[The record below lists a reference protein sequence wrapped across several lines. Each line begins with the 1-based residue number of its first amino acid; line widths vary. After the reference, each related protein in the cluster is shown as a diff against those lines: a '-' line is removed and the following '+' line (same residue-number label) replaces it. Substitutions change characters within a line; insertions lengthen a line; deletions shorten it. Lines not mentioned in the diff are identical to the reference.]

1 MDKWGKRPIEIASLF
16 NPAFCS
22 LIIREAVRGFQSEQ
36 SSGINYLLVF
46 LILPIVLHKATRDK
60 LPIAITVKMHSWLT
74 QNKEIKVQFPARV
87 RGLLEITKEG
97 LIYGIQANLFVI
109 DDNGNLKMTNKKV
122 KPKWE
127 TDSEPAICSKK
138 AQFVGRWLAN
148 AGDTKT
154 IFHMWGVRP

>member
-1 MDKWGKRPIEIASLF
+1 MDAWGKRPVEIASLF

-22 LIIREAVRGFQSEQ
+22 LIIRGAINGFQSEQ
-36 SSGINYLLVF
+36 SAGMNYSLVF
-46 LILPIVLHKATRDK
+46 LILPIVLHKTTRDK

-74 QNKEIKVQFPARV
+74 QNREIKVQFPARV

-97 LIYGIQANLFVI
+97 LIYGIKAKLFAI
-109 DDNGNLKMTNKKV
+109 DGNGNLKMGDNKV
-122 KPKWE
+122 KPKWKS
-127 TDSEPAICSKK
+127 DSEPAICSRK

-148 AGDTKT
+148 AGDIKT